1 MSGGRPG
8 QSGYTEGKCPSSLSA
23 GPAALW
29 LSRPG
34 ACMTFRSP
42 SPFRAPPRPSSWR
55 LRSGLTGCL
64 ALFAGC
70 DDPTGIRPG
79 DVRVYEAA
87 KEPMAADQPS
97 GSQPAAEP
105 KPEGGLALR
114 YDPPPGWTDRGASG
128 MRLAS
133 LAIGEP
139 SDGHEVTVIPA
150 SGSLE
155 ANVSRWIGQ
164 LDSGAAEATLAERT
178 KAALAAAETVEVD
191 GTKVTI
197 VLLASGSETDDA
209 DEAILGAA
217 IPLDDTASLFVKFK
231 GPAKVARRERDNFV
245 RFVSSIRWK

>member
-1 MSGGRPG
+1 MTILP
-8 QSGYTEGKCPSSLSA
+8 SA

-29 LSRPG
+29 LPRPG
-34 ACMTFRSP
+34 ACMTLRSP
-42 SPFRAPPRPSSWR
+42 SPFRARPRPGGWR
-55 LRSGLTGCL
+55 LPSGLTGCL

-70 DDPTGIRPG
+70 DDPAGIRPG

-87 KEPMAADQPS
+87 KEPVVADPAA

-105 KPEGGLALR
+105 KPEGGIALR
-114 YDPPPGWTDRGASG
+114 YSAPPGWTDRGASG

-139 SDGHEVTVIPA
+139 SAGHEVTVIPA
-150 SGSLE
+150 AGSLE

-164 LDSGAAEATLAERT
+164 LDSGVAEATRAERT

-191 GTKVTI
+191 GTKATI
-197 VLLASGSETDDA
+197 VLLAPGSETDGGD

-231 GPAKVARRERDNFV
+231 GPAAVARRERDNFV

>member
-1 MSGGRPG
+1 
-8 QSGYTEGKCPSSLSA
+8 
-23 GPAALW
+23 
-29 LSRPG
+29 
-34 ACMTFRSP
+34 MTFRSP
-42 SPFRAPPRPSSWR
+42 PPLRAFGARPCGWLFRA
-55 LRSGLTGCL
+55 GTAGCL
-64 ALFAGC
+64 SLFAAC

-87 KEPMAADQPS
+87 KEPVVADTTAE
-97 GSQPAAEP
+97 SQTAAEP

-114 YDPPPGWTDRGASG
+114 YEAPQGWTDRGASG

-150 SGSLE
+150 AGTLE

-164 LDSGAAEATLAERT
+164 LDSNAAEATLAERT
-178 KAALAAAETVEVD
+178 KAALEAAETVDVD
-191 GTKVTI
+191 GTKATI
-197 VLLASGSETDDA
+197 VLLASGAEPAGTDDQ
-209 DEAILGAA
+209 AILGAA

-231 GPAKVARRERDNFV
+231 GPAEVARRERDNFV